1 MLTNVVCADV
11 FRPTEKVRALIYDV
25 VLIIIGSLVIAA
37 SAQIA
42 IGWPV
47 PITGQTFAVLIIGV
61 LLGSKR
67 GCLAVLT
74 YISEGAAG
82 LAFFAQGKA
91 GIAVLAGPTG
101 GYLLGFIFAAYVVG
115 FLAEKGWDRRI
126 ETTIMTMIF
135 GNLIIYALGLS
146 WLFVLAY
153 SGKLTFTKG
162 ILAVGLY
169 PFIIGDIIKIALA
182 AALLP
187 IGWKLL
193 NKIDIAKRNVN
204 QQSR

>member
-1 MLTNVVCADV
+1 MLTNAVCADI
-11 FRPTEKVRALIYDV
+11 FRPSEKARALIYDV

-47 PITGQTFAVLIIGV
+47 PITGQTFAVLMIGV
-61 LLGSKR
+61 LFGSKR
-67 GCLAVLT
+67 GSLAVLA
-74 YISEGAAG
+74 YILEGLSG
-82 LAFFAQGKA
+82 LGFFAQGKA
-91 GIAVLAGPTG
+91 GFTALAGPTG

-115 FLAEKGWDRRI
+115 LLAERGWDRRI
-126 ETTIMTMIF
+126 ETTILTMIL
-135 GNLIIYALGLS
+135 GNLIIYAFGLS
-146 WLFVLAY
+146 WLFVLAF
-153 SGKLTFTKG
+153 SGKLTYAKG

-187 IGWKLL
+187 TGWKLL
-193 NKIDIAKRNVN
+193 NKIGSVNRNVN
-204 QQSR
+204 

>member
-1 MLTNVVCADV
+1 MLTNAVCADM
-11 FRPTEKVRALIYDV
+11 FRPSEKVRALIYDIA
-25 VLIIIGSLVIAA
+25 LIIIGSLVIAA

-42 IGWPV
+42 VGWPV
-47 PITGQTFAVLIIGV
+47 PITGQTFAVLMIGA
-61 LLGSKR
+61 LFGSKR

-74 YISEGAAG
+74 YILEGTAG

-91 GIAVLAGPTG
+91 GIIALAGPTG
-101 GYLLGFIFAAYVVG
+101 GYLVGFIFAAYIVG
-115 FLAEKGWDRRI
+115 LLAERGFDRRV
-126 ETTIMTMIF
+126 ETTILTMVV
-135 GNLIIYALGLS
+135 GNLIIYAFGLS
-146 WLFVLAY
+146 WLFILAS
-153 SGKLTFTKG
+153 SGKQAFTKG

-187 IGWKLL
+187 AGWKLL

-204 QQSR
+204 Q